1 MGWRYQARK
10 KMYEDEVIFEVVE
23 AYPNLMESND
33 RIVPHTIDA
42 VTIIGES
49 KEDLVMWLRRAADD
63 IEKYDVID
71 DITEIEDNKPS
82 DSGLD
87 Y

>member
-1 MGWRYQARK
+1 MGWRYQARR
-10 KMYEDEVIFEVVE
+10 KMYGNEVIFEVVE
-23 AYPNLMESND
+23 AYPDLMESND